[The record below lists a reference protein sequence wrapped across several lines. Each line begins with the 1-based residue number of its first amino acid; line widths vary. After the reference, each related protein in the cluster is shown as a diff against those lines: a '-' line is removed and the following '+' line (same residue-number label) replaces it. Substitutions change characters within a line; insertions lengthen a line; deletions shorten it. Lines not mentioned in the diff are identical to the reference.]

1 MIQSQQISTEQDIEN
16 LVHWKLANLLVSNI
30 ESIDSNTV
38 SQLKNMV
45 CQLSQAATQG
55 SSCLVLDN
63 TQQQL
68 IENHKGVMPGLVKV
82 DSQTSTKSI
91 DTALIVLQANRL
103 YLNKYFHAE
112 NATERVFKVMA
123 EQVKVVDESV
133 VLEKIKPLKYIDAI
147 TSAVIINC
155 LKNNLSIITGGP
167 GTGKTTIVVRVL
179 ALLIDQF
186 YHEHQALPKIEIL
199 APTGKA
205 SARVKE
211 SIIREKSDWLDDLN
225 GFALNVIQAIPET
238 AQTVHK
244 FLSINPNTGR
254 TRFKQGQTANID
266 ILIVDEASMLD
277 VLLFEK
283 LLTSLEP
290 NTRLIFLGDPYQ
302 LESVEAGNVLAQIVA
317 ASQKPQNQWLAAC
330 CNQLTISHRFNDQ
343 SGIGQLAKA
352 VNAGDVEGA
361 FGVLESEAYNDVHWL
376 NSDDK
381 VIIEAIKG
389 YQDYKDAVKTAKN
402 LPQLHTETIKQL
414 FSTFESWQVFSPFRS
429 SLIGV
434 NWLNQEI
441 EKGLKLGEPET
452 NYFGKP
458 IIIKS
463 NDHALQLNNGDIGI
477 CLSKDGS
484 TVCFPAIDQAGQ
496 LSYRHIKTRILP
508 EHELVFAMTVHKSQ
522 GSEYQSCM
530 LFVPEPNENQK
541 NLLKREIFYTALTRA
556 KQQFYLMASE
566 QEIETMVTTPTTRM
580 SGLFETSSQ

>member
-1 MIQSQQISTEQDIEN
+1 MTLQSHQTTTELDIDN
-16 LVHWKLANLLVSNI
+16 IVHWKLADLLVSKS
-30 ESIDSNTV
+30 ESVDANTV

-45 CQLSQAATQG
+45 CQLSQAATNG
-55 SSCLVLDN
+55 SSCLVLDH

-68 IENHKGVMPGLVKV
+68 IENHTEAMPGLVKA
-82 DSQTSTKSI
+82 DKQTSAKII
-91 DTALIVLQANRL
+91 DTALVVLQANRL
-103 YLNKYFHAE
+103 YLNKYYHAE
-112 NATERVFKVMA
+112 YTTERVFKAMA
-123 EQVKVVDESV
+123 EQVRTVDETA
-133 VLEKIKPLKYIDAI
+133 VLEKIKPLKYIDEV
-147 TSAVIINC
+147 TSAVIIKC

-186 YHEHQALPKIEIL
+186 HHEHQTLPKIEIL

-211 SIIREKSDWLDDLN
+211 SIIREKSDWLSDLN
-225 GFALNVIQAIPET
+225 GFALQVIQAIPET
-238 AQTVHK
+238 TQTVHK

-254 TRFKQGQTANID
+254 TRFKRDQTADID

-283 LLTSLEP
+283 LVTSLEP
-290 NTRLIFLGDPYQ
+290 STRLIFLGDPYQ
-302 LESVEAGNVLAQIVA
+302 LESVEAGNVLAQIVS

-330 CNQLTISHRFNDQ
+330 CNELTISHRFNDQ

-352 VNAGDVEGA
+352 VNAGDVVKA
-361 FGVLESEAYNDVHWL
+361 LSVLKAEEFSDVKWL
-376 NSDDK
+376 KDDK
-381 VIIEAIKG
+381 QVITESIKG
-389 YQDYKDAVKTAKN
+389 YQDYKAAVNKAKKARK
-402 LPQLHTETIKQL
+402 LDTQIIKQL
-414 FSTFESWQVFSPFRS
+414 FTTFESWQVFSPFRS

-434 NWLNQEI
+434 NWLNQEV

-458 IIIKS
+458 IIIKR

-484 TVCFPAIDQAGQ
+484 TMCFPAIDQAGQ
-496 LSYRHIKTRILP
+496 LTYRHIKTRILP

-522 GSEYQSCM
+522 GSEYQRCL
-530 LFVPEPNENQK
+530 LFVPEPNENQS
-541 NLLKREIFYTALTRA
+541 NLLKREILYTALTRA
-556 KQQFYLMASE
+556 KQQFFLMASE
-566 QEIETMVTTPTTRM
+566 REIKTMVITPTNRM
-580 SGLFETSSQ
+580 SGLFETD